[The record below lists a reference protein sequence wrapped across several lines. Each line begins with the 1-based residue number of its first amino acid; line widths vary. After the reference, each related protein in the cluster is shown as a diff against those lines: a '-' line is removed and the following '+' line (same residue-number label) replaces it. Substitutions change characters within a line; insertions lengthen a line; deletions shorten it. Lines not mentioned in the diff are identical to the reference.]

1 MSISSLSRVTR
12 SFKSKR
18 RFDLHSEPQTWLG
31 KLLNSEVD
39 DDARNEVLKWLT
51 IKEVMRTY
59 LLSKS
64 ALTASMDTFVTSVQ
78 ELSNTRDAA
87 MAEYR
92 EKDSP
97 AALNVAQTAIKEIG
111 DVYESLLHLRYW
123 RLRFASLKRE
133 IELLGEVDS
142 LKMKVVA
149 LKRLYQSKP

>member
-18 RFDLHSEPQTWLG
+18 RCELHPEPQTWLG

-51 IKEVMRTY
+51 TKEVMRTH

-64 ALTASMDTFVTSVQ
+64 ALTSSPVALVTSVQ
-78 ELSNTRDAA
+78 ELSVTRDAA
-87 MAEYR
+87 MAEFR
-92 EKDSP
+92 AKHSP
-97 AALNVAQTAIKEIG
+97 AALDVVETANSKIG
-111 DVYESLLHLRYW
+111 DVCESVLHLRYW
-123 RLRFASLKRE
+123 RLRLASLKRE
-133 IELLGEVDS
+133 RELKGEVDS